1 MLDVAKRDGYAYPA
15 VNVSSSSTLN
25 AALAGFAQASSDGI
39 VQFTPSGA
47 AFASGPAKD
56 AAAGALA
63 IAAFAREVGDRYP
76 VLVALHT
83 DHCPP
88 ARVDDFLRPLPN
100 ESLRRAECEDS
111 PAFQSHMFDGSSLP
125 LEENLDA
132 ARELLETCRVAN
144 VVLELEI
151 GVVGGEEDGLDGRGV
166 ADEHMYSKPEEAIA
180 VVERLGAGERGRYL
194 LAATFGNVHG
204 VYAGANAKLRPEV
217 LRALRDA
224 VVDRY
229 GTDAAF
235 DFVFHGG
242 SGSSRDQIEEA
253 ISYGVVKFNLD
264 TDLQYAY
271 TLALPTTSSGTTTA
285 CCRLTAG
292 PGTRR
297 PTTHAPGAKQ
307 QRRRW
312 RAGLQRPARCSVR
325 ADARCSLEPLRNKTR
340 ARRRGSCAVRGLTSR
355 AVPGRPETARVDRGS
370 SAAPSSEAGT
380 SCARRGASSRPG
392 AAGRGRA

>member
-1 MLDVAKRDGYAYPA
+1 LPLATPEQYLEMLDAAKRDGYAYPA

-47 AFASGPAKD
+47 AFASGPAED

-76 VLVALHT
+76 VLIALHT

-88 ARVDDFLRPLPN
+88 ARVDDFLRPLLN

-125 LEENLDA
+125 LEENLNA

-166 ADEHMYSKPEEAIA
+166 ADERMYSKPEEAIA

-242 SGSSRDQIEEA
+242 SGSRRDQIEEA

-271 TLALPTTSSGTTTA
+271 TRAVADHIFRNYDGVLQTDGGTGDKEAYDPRSWGKAAEMSMASRVAEACAVLGSSGGT
-285 CCRLTAG
+285 LFAG
-292 PGTRR
+292 AVAEQDPR
-297 PTTHAPGAKQ
+297 P
-307 QRRRW
+307 
-312 RAGLQRPARCSVR
+312 
-325 ADARCSLEPLRNKTR
+325 
-340 ARRRGSCAVRGLTSR
+340 
-355 AVPGRPETARVDRGS
+355 
-370 SAAPSSEAGT
+370 
-380 SCARRGASSRPG
+380 
-392 AAGRGRA
+392 